1 MSEANKQLAR
11 RWFEEVWNKRNAAAI
26 DEMLSADGKS
36 HGFPDPDS
44 VLVGPEDFK
53 VMHSSF
59 CGAFPDL
66 QIRIED
72 VITEGDKVAI
82 RWTTSMTHLG
92 YHLGIPATSKKV
104 RLPGSSFLIVRDGMI
119 QEGWNFM
126 ELEGLIH
133 RLRVGPE
140 PASL

>member
-66 QIRIED
+66 QITIED

-82 RWTTSMTHLG
+82 RWTTTMTHLG
-92 YHLGIPATSKKV
+92 DHLGIPATSKKV

>member
-66 QIRIED
+66 QITIED

-82 RWTTSMTHLG
+82 RWTTTMTHLG
-92 YHLGIPATSKKV
+92 DHLGIPATSKKV
-104 RLPGSSFLIVRDGMI
+104 SLAGSSFLIVRDGMI